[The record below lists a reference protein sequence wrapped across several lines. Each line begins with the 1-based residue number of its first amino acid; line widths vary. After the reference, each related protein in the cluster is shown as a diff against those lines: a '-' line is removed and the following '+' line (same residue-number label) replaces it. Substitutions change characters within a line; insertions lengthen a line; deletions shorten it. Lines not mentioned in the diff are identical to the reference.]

1 MKRRRQLN
9 GDSSRSHRVSRHL
22 IVDDVFGPCH
32 GAVWPICRFGRCESI
47 HRPAGSSR
55 YDVPAAVAAASLIT
69 MVSGFSLLPFD
80 ARRREIAPINH
91 RSPPMKY

>member
-1 MKRRRQLN
+1 
-9 GDSSRSHRVSRHL
+9 
-22 IVDDVFGPCH
+22 
-32 GAVWPICRFGRCESI
+32 
-47 HRPAGSSR
+47 
-55 YDVPAAVAAASLIT
+55 